1 MAETIAEA
9 LQIIEVG
16 TKDSA
21 TPSRTESIFASPLA
35 GSTRPL
41 IYIVRRY
48 IVVHMTKPMREATFL
63 TLAALA
69 DQNLHGYGIIGE
81 VKKLSGGR
89 INLGP
94 GTLYGTLDRLTEQGL
109 IEPTGTEVVDGRLRR
124 YYGITGSG
132 LSAVRNEADQRAA
145 TLRAAAKRLGRGVR
159 GALA

>member
-69 DQNLHGYGIIGE
+69 DQNLHRFGIIGE
-81 VKKLSGGR
+81 VKQLSGG
-89 INLGP
+89 GMKS
-94 GTLYGTLDRLTEQGL
+94 GTRHPVRHARPPDRAGFDRTH
-109 IEPTGTEVVDGRLRR
+109 RHR
-124 YYGITGSG
+124 GSG
-132 LSAVRNEADQRAA
+132 RA
-145 TLRAAAKRLGRGVR
+145 TPSLLRHYREWALGCSERG
-159 GALA
+159 